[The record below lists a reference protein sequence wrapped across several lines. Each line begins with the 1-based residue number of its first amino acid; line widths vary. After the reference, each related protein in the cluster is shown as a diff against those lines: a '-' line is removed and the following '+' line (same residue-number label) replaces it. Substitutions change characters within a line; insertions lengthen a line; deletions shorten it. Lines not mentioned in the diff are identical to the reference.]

1 MAVPGGSGERG
12 SGDAVQR
19 QQQAY
24 AELKHRIM
32 HGALPPGTQML
43 ESDVAGLLG
52 MSRTPVREA
61 MIRLAEEGLIEVRP
75 RHGMRVLG
83 ITVDDLEEIYAVRTP
98 LEAAAVRMAAARGL
112 SDRELDELSQSLERM
127 ERALAE
133 DHLSDWALEDGEF
146 HRLLVNASRNRRLI
160 SIIETLRGQL
170 HRGTMATC
178 EMREKPSLSNIE
190 HRAVFEAIADRQ
202 PDLAERRLAG
212 HLHRSGGMLIEL
224 LRTRGLTSI

>member
-1 MAVPGGSGERG
+1 MADAGGSGARTT
-12 SGDAVQR
+12 GDAGQR
-19 QQQAY
+19 QRQAY
-24 AELKHRIM
+24 TELKHRIM
-32 HGALPPGTQML
+32 HGELSPGTQML
-43 ESDVAGLLG
+43 ENDIAELLG

-61 MIRLAEEGLIEVRP
+61 MIRLTEEGLIEVRP

-98 LEAAAVRMAAARGL
+98 LEAAAVRMAAERGL
-112 SDRELDELSQSLERM
+112 SQKELGELSRSMERM
-127 ERALAE
+127 ERALEE
-133 DHLSDWALEDGEF
+133 DRLWDWALEDGEF
-146 HRLLVNASRNRRLI
+146 HRLLVNSSGNKRLI

-178 EMREKPSLSNIE
+178 DMREKPHLSNIE
-190 HRAVFEAIADRQ
+190 HRAVFEAIANRQ
-202 PDLAERRLAG
+202 PELAERKLAG